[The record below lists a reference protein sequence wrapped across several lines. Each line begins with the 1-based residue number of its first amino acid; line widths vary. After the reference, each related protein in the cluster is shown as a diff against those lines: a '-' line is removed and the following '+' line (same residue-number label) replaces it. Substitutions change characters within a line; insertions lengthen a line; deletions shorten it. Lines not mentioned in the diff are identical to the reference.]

1 MSDEILLELFDE
13 DLDPAEAERM
23 ALSLRRELLE
33 IDEVDDVSAAS
44 AGPAPPGARG
54 VELAS
59 LGALVVAA
67 QPTMA
72 VLGKVLGLL
81 RSWLKPGGATMR
93 VTVNGQSIELTPSK
107 EQQDALVSAFITQAA
122 GGPPAEPSAGPA

>member
-33 IDEVDDVSAAS
+33 IDEVEDVAAAT

-107 EQQDALVSAFITQAA
+107 EQQDALVAGFLAQVAARPA
-122 GGPPAEPSAGPA
+122 GGTAGPA